1 MNDFDWWFSILNVN
15 PKVKLKMLD
24 QYKSTENIWY
34 ELLKSSIYK
43 KQYDKE
49 KIEMI
54 KKVVDEKSI
63 KVVNFNDEK
72 YPKNLKIL
80 EDAPFLL
87 FYKGEI
93 EKLNNGYN
101 ISIIGSRNCTN
112 YGLNVTKIISK
123 ALAENN
129 ITVISGMAKGIDAQ
143 AHKSIIENGGFT
155 CAVLGCGV
163 DVIYPKENSKL
174 YKDILQNG
182 CIISEFMPGTAP
194 ISHNFPIRNRII
206 SALSEIIIVVEAGT
220 KSGSLITVRLALDQG
235 KDVMAV
241 PGSIF
246 SEQSKGTNQ
255 LLNEGAYPI
264 LSVEDIFN
272 LASLSFKE
280 TNIIVKSKEGSISKL
295 ENKLN
300 NIISNN
306 PIHIDDIIKISNI
319 DIKRVYEL
327 LFEMQFKNE
336 ILCLSGNYYVRIN
349 DKI

>member
-1 MNDFDWWFSILNVN
+1 MNDFDWWFSLLNISS
-15 PKVKLKMLD
+15 KIKLKMLD
-24 QYKSTENIWY
+24 QYKSTDNVWC
-34 ELLKSSIYK
+34 ELSKSSIYK
-43 KQYDKE
+43 EQYNKE
-49 KIEMI
+49 KIDAI
-54 KKVVDEKSI
+54 KRVIEEKSI

-80 EDAPFLL
+80 EDAPFLI

-93 EKLNNGYN
+93 EKLNFGYN

-112 YGLNVTKIISK
+112 YGLSVTKIISK
-123 ALAENN
+123 ALAEHN
-129 ITVISGMAKGIDAQ
+129 IPVISGMAKGIDAQ
-143 AHKSIIENGGFT
+143 AHKSTIESGGYT

-163 DVIYPKENSKL
+163 DVIYPKENAKI
-174 YKDILQNG
+174 YKEILENG
-182 CIISEFMPGTAP
+182 CVISEFMPGTTP
-194 ISHNFPIRNRII
+194 ISFNFPIRNRII

-235 KDVMAV
+235 KNVMTV

-255 LLNEGAYPI
+255 LIKDGAEPI
-264 LSVEDIFN
+264 LSVQDIFSFAGLN
-272 LASLSFKE
+272 LIE
-280 TNIIVKSKEGSISKL
+280 TNTKIKNKEDNLNKL
-295 ENKLN
+295 ECKLN
-300 NIISNN
+300 NIINNN